1 VQEAQEAQAG
11 GVGEEEE
18 VQQKEEEALGE
29 GEEMG
34 LTAQRVNEQAMSVA
48 STVLNDSVVVAA
60 HMEQVTQD
68 Q

>member
-1 VQEAQEAQAG
+1 
-11 GVGEEEE
+11 